1 MLKNPSCDRSDT
13 VFGTHGQPAAFTK
26 ATGEHHGFVQISC
39 GFGIVVSDDG
49 TPTFSTIFRQELSEP
64 EFSAIPGAS
73 TTIRRTSSTVLMPI
87 EANVR
92 RQQREALASVS
103 QTLFGKCISGVARDS
118 NALQARR

>member
-1 MLKNPSCDRSDT
+1 MASFKSL
-13 VFGTHGQPAAFTK
+13 AALVLLS
-26 ATGEHHGFVQISC
+26 ATTSK
-39 GFGIVVSDDG
+39 
-49 TPTFSTIFRQELSEP
+49 PTFSTIFRQELSDP

-73 TTIRRTSSTVLMPI
+73 TAIRRTSSTVLMPI

-103 QTLFGKCISGVARDS
+103 QTLFGKCISCVARDS